1 VSESVLY
8 GHDPYP
14 NIVAVYPMDDD
25 KMRVYVRNDNQVSFE
40 DFPFYPFFYLS
51 DTEYLKDFKRKH
63 WIKELQGDNF
73 YKFLVVFSSWFDM
86 WECVHKVLVQ
96 YNKQPFPKATSFV
109 DLPVIYLRPD
119 PVSQFLLQTGKTL
132 FKELGI
138 EDIYRVHICFE
149 TYRKP
154 GSKISHPERA
164 EDRILLIGLT
174 DNLGNIH
181 IVGKK
186 EQSEKHLL
194 KDFIDLIHKLD
205 PDTIEGNE
213 LHNFVIP
220 YLMKRCE
227 INELE
232 LTIGRDN
239 SKPKT
244 YELTSV
250 RGDNPNEPPH
260 YAITGR
266 HLIDTGYLLQIY
278 DPSKRIT
285 SELNLHTIS
294 EQLGYVGLTQFT
306 STPQLEIS
314 NDFET
319 LAGICSNNLDRLHFI
334 TDLFLPVFFQQA
346 KFFPYNLETLLRVS
360 TNSKI
365 ESLLFRNYLK
375 EKHSLPNPQR
385 SQTSTGGHTQVFL
398 RGVVGPVLYI
408 DVESLYPT
416 ILIRDNLQP
425 KSDRLGIFKMILSE
439 LTAKR
444 LELKK
449 QVKIVA
455 SKQIEILQNSFKLLI
470 NSFYGYLAYNRGIF
484 NDYQQAHRVAETG
497 QKVIKQIM
505 ESIHSKGGQVVEADT
520 DGLFFI
526 PPPFIN
532 THEKQDNFVREINED
547 ISKDFNLV
555 IDGRYKKLMSYKK
568 NNYATLDYDNK
579 IKTKGSALISR
590 NIERFGRNFINSCI
604 ECILDNNFE
613 AMHSLYVNLYKD
625 ILTHNLQVQDF
636 MRLETLKDSPERYQ
650 REVEAGD
657 RNKSAGYELAVKS
670 GIRWKV
676 GKKIFYYVTGD
687 ESNVRAYD
695 NCKFADEWDPN
706 FPDENTGFYLKRL
719 DEFTKKFEEF
729 FSPNNFK
736 LIFDNEAD
744 QLFPSNEIEVRIS
757 EVTDEHAV
765 DEGAAKES
773 EFGDY
778 SIQLAD
784 D

>member
-1 VSESVLY
+1 MSESVLY

-14 NIVAVYPMDDD
+14 NIVAVHPIDDD
-25 KMRVYVRNDNQVSFE
+25 KMRVYVRKENQVSFE

-51 DTEYLKDFKRKH
+51 DDEYLKDFKRKH
-63 WIKELQGDNF
+63 WVKELQGDNF
-73 YKFLVVFSSWFDM
+73 YKFLIAFSSWFDM
-86 WECVHKVLVQ
+86 WDCVHHVLVQ
-96 YNKQPFPKATSFV
+96 YNKQPFPKATSFI

-132 FKELGI
+132 FKELSI
-138 EDIYRVHICFE
+138 ENIYRVQICFE

-154 GSKISHPERA
+154 GSKISHSERI

-174 DNLGNIH
+174 DNLGNKH

-194 KDFIDLIHKLD
+194 KDFIDLINKLD

-220 YLMKRCE
+220 YLIKRCE

-250 RGDNPNEPPH
+250 RGDNPNEPPL
-260 YAITGR
+260 YSITGR
-266 HLIDTGYLLQIY
+266 HIIDTGYLLQIY
-278 DPSKRIT
+278 DPLKRIT
-285 SELNLHTIS
+285 SELDLHTIS
-294 EQLGYVGLTQFT
+294 EQLGYKGLTQIT

-319 LAGICSNNLDRLHFI
+319 LTEICSNNLERLHFI
-334 TDLFLPVFFQQA
+334 TDLFLLVFFHQA
-346 KFFPYNLETLLRVS
+346 KIFPFNLETLLRVS
-360 TNSKI
+360 TASKI
-365 ESLLFRNYLK
+365 ESLLIRHYLK
-375 EKHSLPNPQR
+375 EKHSLPNPQI
-385 SQTSTGGHTQVFL
+385 SQTSSGGHTQVFM
-398 RGVVGPVLYI
+398 RGVVGPVVCI
-408 DVESLYPT
+408 DVESMYPT
-416 ILIRDNLQP
+416 IILSENIEP
-425 KSDRLGIFKMILSE
+425 KSDQLGTFKLILSG

-449 QVKIVA
+449 QAIILA
-455 SKQIEILQNSFKLLI
+455 SKQLEILQNSFKLLI
-470 NSFYGYLAYNRGIF
+470 NSFYGYLAFNRGIF
-484 NDYQQAHRVAETG
+484 NDYQQANRIAEIG
-497 QKVIKQIM
+497 QKMIKQIM
-505 ESIHSKGGQVVEADT
+505 ESIHSRGGQVVEADT

-532 THEKQDNFVREINED
+532 TNDKQDNFVKEINED
-547 ISKDFNLV
+547 IPKDFNLV
-555 IDGRYKKLMSYKK
+555 IDGRYKKLLSYKK
-568 NNYATLDYDNK
+568 KNYATLDYDNK
-579 IKTKGSALISR
+579 IKIKGSALVSK
-590 NIERFGRNFINSCI
+590 NIERFGRNFIQSCI

-613 AMHSLYVNLYKD
+613 AMHNLYINLYKD

-670 GIRWKV
+670 GKRWKI
-676 GKKIFYYVTGD
+676 GQKIFYYVTGD

-695 NCKFADEWDPN
+695 NCKVADEWDPN

-729 FSPNNFK
+729 FSQKDFK
-736 LIFDNEAD
+736 LIFNSETD
-744 QLFPSNEIEVRIS
+744 QLFQSSEIEVRIS
-757 EVTDEHAV
+757 EVADERAV
-765 DEGAAKES
+765 DESAPKES